1 MAGSHRAAERYSSAP
16 RSENCGNFI
25 MQEELRDLAAP
36 PGNRLEALR
45 GSRTG
50 QYSIRINDQWRL
62 CFVWRD
68 GGAEARRNRLLPPGV
83 RTCAT
88 YRRSIR

>member
-1 MAGSHRAAERYSSAP
+1 MAGSHRGCRAIFSAR
-16 RSENCGNFI
+16 RSENCGNSI
-25 MQEELRDLAAP
+25 

-50 QYSIRINDQWRL
+50 QYSIRIDDQWRL

-68 GGAEARRNRLLPPGV
+68 GGAERVEIVDYHRG
-83 RTCAT
+83 
-88 YRRSIR
+88 